1 MTDLVVGVIGAALI
15 LLAFILSETHV
26 WSEDDLA
33 YDVTNLIGG
42 ALLFWYSWQ
51 IHSWPFAILNG
62 VWTLVALRDVILD
75 ARRGK

>member
-1 MTDLVVGVIGAALI
+1 MELIIGIAGAALI

-26 WSEDDLA
+26 WSEDDLT
-33 YDVTNLIGG
+33 YDAVNLIGA
-42 ALLFWYSWQ
+42 ALLIWYSWL

-62 VWTLVALRDVILD
+62 VWALVALRDVILD